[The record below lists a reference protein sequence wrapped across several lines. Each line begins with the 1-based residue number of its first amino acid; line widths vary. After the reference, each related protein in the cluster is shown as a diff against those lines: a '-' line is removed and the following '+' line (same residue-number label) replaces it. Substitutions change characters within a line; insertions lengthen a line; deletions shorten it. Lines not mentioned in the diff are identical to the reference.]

1 LLLNLLLK
9 QIRDRT
15 ETDSKL
21 LIDQR
26 LENLITALGYLAV
39 ELNDKCQV

>member
-1 LLLNLLLK
+1 LK

-15 ETDSKL
+15 ESKHKI

-26 LENLITALGYLAV
+26 LENIIIALAYLAV
-39 ELNDKCQV
+39 ELDDKCKV